1 MMERMLGDQLEQLR
15 QMAAGTGD
23 AMTVEVTVSDV
34 RVNTGPP
41 SE

>member
-1 MMERMLGDQLEQLR
+1 MERMMGQQLEQLR
-15 QMAAGTGD
+15 KMAAGGGD
-23 AMTVEVTVSDV
+23 EMSIDVTVSDV